1 MVRGDDHFSASV
13 PGFQITEGFSHVAE
27 WIPSIDDR
35 HNVSGF
41 EEIFHDHQIWTTSG
55 GPYVA
60 RTAAFIG
67 APLGYRS

>member
-1 MVRGDDHFSASV
+1 MGQRDDDFSASV
-13 PGFQITEGFSHVAE
+13 PRFQITECFSHVAE

-67 APLGYRS
+67 APRGCRS